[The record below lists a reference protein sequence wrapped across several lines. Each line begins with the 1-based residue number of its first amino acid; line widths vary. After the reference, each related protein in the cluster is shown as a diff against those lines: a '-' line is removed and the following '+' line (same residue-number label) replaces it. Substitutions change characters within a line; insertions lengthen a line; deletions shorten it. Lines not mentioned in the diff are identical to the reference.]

1 MSAYPDMNKLVF
13 FDTDDDSDCDIS
25 DGESDNDYKLTLAKK
40 LINANVIE
48 KDQKFIT
55 SILTWSRKD
64 RTDLQKVRSV
74 SFISCICFELINVPF
89 LYPY

>member
-1 MSAYPDMNKLVF
+1 M
-13 FDTDDDSDCDIS
+13 DDYSDCDIS
-25 DGESDNDYKLTLAKK
+25 DGELDNEYKLTLAKK

-64 RTDLQKVRSV
+64 RTDLQKVRLI
-74 SFISCICFELINVPF
+74 SFISWICCELISF
-89 LYPY
+89 LYSY

>member
-1 MSAYPDMNKLVF
+1 MNKLVF
-13 FDTDDDSDCDIS
+13 FNTDDYSDCDIS
-25 DGESDNDYKLTLAKK
+25 DGELDNEYKLTLAKK

-64 RTDLQKVRSV
+64 RTDLQKVRLI
-74 SFISCICFELINVPF
+74 SFISCICFELISF
-89 LYPY
+89 LYSY